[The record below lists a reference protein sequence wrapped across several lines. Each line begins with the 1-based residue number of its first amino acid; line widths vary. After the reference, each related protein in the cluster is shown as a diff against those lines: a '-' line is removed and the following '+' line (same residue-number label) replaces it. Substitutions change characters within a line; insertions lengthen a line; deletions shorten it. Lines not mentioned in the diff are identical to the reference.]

1 MQEKKRDSSIG
12 ASLKQSEEASKRQ
25 KSNRSKEEQAR
36 DKVVAEV
43 SEAQKKAHV
52 RNVIKLG

>member
-1 MQEKKRDSSIG
+1 M
-12 ASLKQSEEASKRQ
+12 KQSEEAAKRQ